1 MRYSRTAVLL
11 AATLS
16 LTALASPPAAQ
27 AASTAASAYSDST
40 TATKVHQARHRS
52 TFVPR
57 AATAQVPDVG
67 DSSCHLEIYDSF
79 GVVPGRVHRLT
90 TMCGPQ

>member
-1 MRYSRTAVLL
+1 MRYSCAAVLL
-11 AATLS
+11 AAALS

-27 AASTAASAYSDST
+27 AAPTATSAYSYS
-40 TATKVHQARHRS
+40 AAAPKIHHARHRS
-52 TFVPR
+52 TFAPR
-57 AATAQVPDVG
+57 AATAQVPEVG

>member
-1 MRYSRTAVLL
+1 MRYSRTTVFL
-11 AATLS
+11 AAALS

-27 AASTAASAYSDST
+27 SASTAASAYSYNA
-40 TATKVHQARHRS
+40 TAPRIHHARPR
-52 TFVPR
+52 VPA
-57 AATAQVPDVG
+57 AATAQVPEVG
-67 DSSCHLEIYDSF
+67 DPSCHLEIYDSF